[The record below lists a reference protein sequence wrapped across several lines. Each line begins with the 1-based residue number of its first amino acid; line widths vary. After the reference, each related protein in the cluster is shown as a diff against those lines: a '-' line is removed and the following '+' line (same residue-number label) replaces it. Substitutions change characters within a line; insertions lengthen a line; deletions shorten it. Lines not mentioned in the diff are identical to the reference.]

1 MNFKTHNIIL
11 LALLSCFSAVLG
23 VFIYATLVNPI
34 QKIYIDES
42 AKAIKAAENNILFSD
57 KLDRYFRS
65 ATPTSFIKAA
75 KNSQQ
80 AVVFIRSLSKMTD
93 PDLLTDSYSAET
105 GSGVIISPDGY
116 IVTNHHVVKGATEV
130 EIMLNDNREFK
141 ATIIGT
147 DENTDLAL
155 LKIESDNLG
164 YLMFGNSDSLQV
176 GEWVMA
182 VGNPFRLQSTVTA
195 GIVSAKG
202 RNINILE
209 NQGIESFIQTDAAV
223 NPGNSGGALVNTNGE
238 LVGINTA
245 IMSLS
250 GNYEGFSFAIP
261 SNLAKKVVNDLRQ
274 YGYVQRGWLGVVLE
288 NIDNNRASKLELPEI
303 SGVYISLVTK
313 NGAAYDA
320 GLQTGDVITKLN
332 GKKLESLPKFMENIG
347 IFKPGDKVNIEYIR
361 AGKKST
367 TTATLRNHLNS
378 VDLVVVRK
386 DKALMDLGFELREMD
401 SFEKSRAKSE
411 GIVVI
416 TVFKNS
422 FIDHARI
429 EPGFI
434 ITKVNGRKVTTVNEL
449 IKLINGYK
457 GKLNIS
463 GFYENYPGEFPYVVE
478 VE

>member
-1 MNFKTHNIIL
+1 LNLKTNNLLIIS
-11 LALLSCFSAVLG
+11 LLSTFSDVVGVL
-23 VFIYATLVNPI
+23 IYATFINPI

-42 AKAIKAAENNILFSD
+42 AKAIKTAENNLLFSD
-57 KLDRYFRS
+57 KFERYFRS

-75 KNSQQ
+75 RQSQK
-80 AVVFIRSLSKMTD
+80 AVVFIRALSKMVE
-93 PDLLTDSYSAET
+93 PDLLTDSYAAET
-105 GSGVIISPDGY
+105 GSGVIVSSDGY
-116 IVTNHHVVKGATEV
+116 IVTNNHVVKGASVV
-130 EIMLNDNREFK
+130 EIMLNDNREYK
-141 ATIIGT
+141 AQIIGT

-155 LKIESDNLG
+155 LKIEIANTD
-164 YLMFGNSDSLQV
+164 YLIFGNSDSLQV

-245 IMSLS
+245 IMSQS

-261 SNLAKKVVNDLRQ
+261 ANLAKKVVSDLRE

-288 NIDNNRASKLELPEI
+288 NIDNNRAKKLELPEI

-313 NGAAYDA
+313 NGAAYEA
-320 GLQTGDVITKLN
+320 GLQSGDVITRLN

-347 IFKPGDKVNIEYIR
+347 IYKPGDKVEIEYYR
-361 AGKKST
+361 DGARRK
-367 TTATLRNHLNS
+367 TTAILRNHLNS
-378 VDLVVVRK
+378 LDLVVVRK
-386 DKALMDLGFELREMD
+386 DKVITDLGFELREMD

-411 GIVVI
+411 GIVVAS
-416 TVFKNS
+416 VYKNS
-422 FIDHARI
+422 VIDNARI

-434 ITKVNGRKVTTVNEL
+434 ITKVNNKKVTTVNEL
-449 IKLINGYK
+449 IKMITDYK
-457 GKLNIS
+457 GKLSLN
-463 GFYENYPGEFPYVVE
+463 GFYENYPGEFPYVIE
-478 VE
+478 IP